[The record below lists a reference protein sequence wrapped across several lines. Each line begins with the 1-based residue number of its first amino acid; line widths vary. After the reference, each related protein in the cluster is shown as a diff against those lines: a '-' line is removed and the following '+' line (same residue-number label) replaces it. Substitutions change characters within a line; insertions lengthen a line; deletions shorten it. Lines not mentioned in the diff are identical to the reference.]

1 MNRYLL
7 GTVSFAVAA
16 PLSLAAVAYMLWLYG
31 LECMSKT
38 YPRLVVIN
46 SIGAVIQNV
55 PLFLILTGDVVPAYP
70 VLYTV
75 LVGWIIVTQTLYH
88 IILNRTSVM
97 WRDRSRA
104 RASGLWL
111 HAGIAVINV
120 SVLIIWPSAQLGTW
134 ATAIAVNNVWDKV
147 EKFLF
152 MGVDVVLNAL
162 FVMAFRRYGH
172 RLGGGGGG
180 GGGIGGDDAAAAAEA
195 VGQLYGK
202 RFARIA
208 VFGEVLAAL
217 GLLCDVLIVVLMF
230 QPDPLLYTAGHV
242 LAAPVKLWIE
252 ICMADL
258 VRALVARGGG
268 DSGVRSNAHATAL
281 ELESASESSNASS
294 VSRPWA
300 AEDKLVG
307 QRWSGHSGHPA
318 AVGVVATPQAPVLP
332 VKLHQ
337 GLRA

>member
-7 GTVSFAVAA
+7 GTVSFAVTA

-31 LECMSKT
+31 LACMTKT
-38 YPRLVVIN
+38 YPRLVIIN

-55 PLFLILTGDVVPAYP
+55 PLFLLLKGDVDPSYP

-75 LVGWIIVTQTLYH
+75 LVGWTIVTQTLYH

-97 WRDRSRA
+97 WRDRSQA
-104 RASGLWL
+104 RTSGLWL
-111 HAGIAVINV
+111 HAGIALINV
-120 SVLIIWPSAQLGTW
+120 SVLIVWPSAQLGNW
-134 ATAIAVNNVWDKV
+134 AAAVAVNNVWDKM

-152 MGVDVVLNAL
+152 MGIDVVLNAL

-180 GGGIGGDDAAAAAEA
+180 GGANAAAAAGA
-195 VGQLYGK
+195 VGQLYGS

-268 DSGVRSNAHATAL
+268 GGSGGVRSNAHATAL

-300 AEDKLVG
+300 AEDKLG
-307 QRWSGHSGHPA
+307 EQHWPGHSGHPA
-318 AVGVVATPQAPVLP
+318 AVGVVAAPQAPVLP
-332 VKLHQ
+332 VKLHP